1 MRTQM
6 CACAAFRMRV
16 CGTSSVCAS
25 GSVSVRRLSQQ
36 AGERE
41 ASSLSGQISFT
52 NVTLKLLSVV
62 CACSGHFSLHNQEL
76 NVTQQ
81 QSYFFDD

>member
-1 MRTQM
+1 MRTRM
-6 CACAAFRMRV
+6 CARAAFRMRV
-16 CGTSSVCAS
+16 CGTSSVCVS

-41 ASSLSGQISFT
+41 TSSLGGQISRT

-62 CACSGHFSLHNQEL
+62 CAYSVRFSLRPQEL
-76 NVTQQ
+76 NVAQQ
-81 QSYFFDD
+81 QSYFFHD